1 MMPIYQAA
9 EFLVQISFN
18 LFILLLCL
26 RWLLQMVRADF
37 YNPFS
42 QLIVKLTSP
51 VLRPLRRIIPGLLG
65 IDWASVGLILG
76 ATALKLSLI
85 FWLKTEQWPQA
96 LGLLIWAIGDGL
108 QVILNIFI
116 FSILIRALMSW
127 VPNMNHH
134 PLAIL
139 LEQLTAPLLRPV
151 RRRLPAFN
159 GIDLTPLP
167 VMILL
172 YLLVILTAMPLTNY
186 GLGMAMH

>member
-96 LGLLIWAIGDGL
+96 MGYR
-108 QVILNIFI
+108 
-116 FSILIRALMSW
+116 S
-127 VPNMNHH
+127 
-134 PLAIL
+134 
-139 LEQLTAPLLRPV
+139 
-151 RRRLPAFN
+151 
-159 GIDLTPLP
+159 
-167 VMILL
+167 
-172 YLLVILTAMPLTNY
+172 Y
-186 GLGMAMH
+186 

>member
-1 MMPIYQAA
+1 VAP
-9 EFLVQISFN
+9 S
-18 LFILLLCL
+18 
-26 RWLLQMVRADF
+26 
-37 YNPFS
+37 
-42 QLIVKLTSP
+42 
-51 VLRPLRRIIPGLLG
+51 
-65 IDWASVGLILG
+65 
-76 ATALKLSLI
+76 
-85 FWLKTEQWPQA
+85 
-96 LGLLIWAIGDGL
+96 DGL